1 MIIMSYSEL
10 SKEKLSELYEKLN
23 KEYKD
28 YCDKNL
34 KLDMSRGKPSPE
46 QLDICMEMLD
56 IKDVYTEAGLDT
68 RNYGILEGI
77 PEARKLMGELIGV
90 KAENAIIGGNSSLNM
105 MFDAVALGFTHGVY
119 GAKLPWSKQEKI
131 KFLCPVPGYD
141 RHFRITE
148 FFGFEMITVPM
159 DENGPDMNKV
169 EELVNNDPAVKGIW
183 CVPKYSNPTGITY
196 SDEVVKRFAALKPAA
211 DDFRIFWDN
220 AYAIHF
226 LDRNDDDKL
235 LNIYDECVKNGTE
248 DMVYI
253 FGSTSK
259 ISFAGAGVAVM
270 GASKNNLDL
279 LAKQE
284 GVKTI
289 GSDKINQLRHVKYYK
304 DYEGL
309 LSCMEKHAKIMKP
322 KFEMVLKTLDEEL
335 SGTDTGT
342 WNSVKGGYFIA
353 LDTME
358 GCAKRT
364 LELCKNAGVVMT
376 PAGATYPYGNDF
388 RDSTIRIAPSYPSP
402 AELEIAAKLLCLC
415 VKIAAVEKLLNK

>member
-1 MIIMSYSEL
+1 
-10 SKEKLSELYEKLN
+10 
-23 KEYKD
+23 
-28 YCDKNL
+28 
-34 KLDMSRGKPSPE
+34 
-46 QLDICMEMLD
+46 
-56 IKDVYTEAGLDT
+56 
-68 RNYGILEGI
+68 
-77 PEARKLMGELIGV
+77 
-90 KAENAIIGGNSSLNM
+90 
-105 MFDAVALGFTHGVY
+105 
-119 GAKLPWSKQEKI
+119 
-131 KFLCPVPGYD
+131 
-141 RHFRITE
+141 
-148 FFGFEMITVPM
+148 
-159 DENGPDMNKV
+159 MNKV

-183 CVPKYSNPTGITY
+183 CVPKYSNPSGITY

-259 ISFAGAGVAVM
+259 ISFAGAGIAAM
-270 GASKNNLDL
+270 AASKGNLDL
-279 LAKQE
+279 LSKQE

-304 DYEGL
+304 DFEGL
-309 LSCMEKHAKIMKP
+309 LACMEKHAKIMKP

-335 SGTDTGT
+335 SGTGTGT

-388 RDSTIRIAPSYPSP
+388 KDSTIRIAPSYPSP